1 MHSRLIMRFTS
12 FASGSGGNCGLLR
25 AGDTRILF
33 DAGIS
38 LRRIRTHLA
47 QQALTMQDISA
58 VFLTH
63 AHRDHV
69 AGLRMLCK
77 YHTLPVFATAET
89 CTILRREAPEV
100 IPRLCEIETQR
111 AVELPDGL
119 TVTAFPTMHDIQGSA
134 GYVVG
139 HNGLRF
145 GLCTDLGCVTD
156 EVFEALCGV
165 QAAMLEANHDLM
177 MLRNGPYPYPLKR
190 RILSD
195 RGHLSNDACG
205 ALVSEL
211 ERFGLESVL
220 LGHLS
225 KENNLPSLALETV
238 RKAGSATLQL
248 AAALPDGAVTVDC
261 GEKPCLELS

>member
-1 MHSRLIMRFTS
+1 MHSRLKMRFTS
-12 FASGSGGNCGLLR
+12 FASGSGGNCALLR
-25 AGDTRILF
+25 AGETRILF

-89 CTILRREAPEV
+89 CAILRSEAPEA
-100 IPRLCEIETQR
+100 ISRLCEIETFQP
-111 AVELPDGL
+111 VEVDGGL

-134 GYVVG
+134 GYTVEHEGV
-139 HNGLRF
+139 RF

-190 RILSD
+190 RILSE
-195 RGHLSNDACG
+195 RGHLSNDVCG

-211 ERFGLESVL
+211 ERFGLKNVL

-225 KENNLPSLALETV
+225 KENNRPSLALETV
-238 RKAGSATLQL
+238 RKASSASLRL
-248 AAALPDGAVTVDC
+248 AAALPDGAVHIDC

>member
-38 LRRIRTHLA
+38 LRRSRSHLA

-89 CTILRREAPEV
+89 CAILRREAPEV

-165 QAAMLEANHDLM
+165 QAAMLEDKSLYREM
-177 MLRNGPYPYPLKR
+177 MTVITWTRVKISTPTRKWLKNCFVRFTGRECISPTLRLFIK
-190 RILSD
+190 
-195 RGHLSNDACG
+195 
-205 ALVSEL
+205 
-211 ERFGLESVL
+211 
-220 LGHLS
+220 
-225 KENNLPSLALETV
+225 
-238 RKAGSATLQL
+238 
-248 AAALPDGAVTVDC
+248 
-261 GEKPCLELS
+261 